1 MESNYHELETDSG
14 GWRVCGCG
22 LMIGLQATNIRAMGF
37 GVFFHLF
44 TRCSSSL
51 LLAVRNGRMFGK
63 NRNRSIFYWLCN
75 YRLIHPPIFTTASI
89 SPFHFFLGK
98 RRSKDIEKKK

>member
-37 GVFFHLF
+37 DLF
-44 TRCSSSL
+44 PFVYSLLFITSSS
-51 LLAVRNGRMFGK
+51 R
-63 NRNRSIFYWLCN
+63 
-75 YRLIHPPIFTTASI
+75 
-89 SPFHFFLGK
+89 
-98 RRSKDIEKKK
+98 